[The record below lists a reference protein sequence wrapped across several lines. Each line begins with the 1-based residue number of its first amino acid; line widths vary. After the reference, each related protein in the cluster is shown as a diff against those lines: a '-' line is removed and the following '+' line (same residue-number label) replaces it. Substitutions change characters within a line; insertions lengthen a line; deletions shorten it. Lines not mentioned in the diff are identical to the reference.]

1 MNTLLASFLDKMYWI
16 DVSAI
21 LVIVGVWYLY
31 ILVRSKK
38 VTEKN
43 KKYNEELYAMRA
55 EIYTEYEK
63 NFFL

>member
-1 MNTLLASFLDKMYWI
+1 MNALITSFLDKMYWI

-21 LVIVGVWYLY
+21 IVIVGVWYLY
-31 ILVRSKK
+31 ILIRSKK

>member
-1 MNTLLASFLDKMYWI
+1 MNTLLTSFLDKMYWI

-21 LVIVGVWYLY
+21 LVIVFVWYLY
-31 ILVRSKK
+31 ILIRSKK
-38 VTEKN
+38 VTERN

>member
-1 MNTLLASFLDKMYWI
+1 MNTLLTSFLDKMYWI

-31 ILVRSKK
+31 ILIRSKK
-38 VTEKN
+38 VTERN

>member
-1 MNTLLASFLDKMYWI
+1 MNTLLTSFLDKMYWI

-21 LVIVGVWYLY
+21 LMIVFVWYLY
-31 ILVRSKK
+31 ILIRSKK
-38 VTEKN
+38 VTERN

>member
-1 MNTLLASFLDKMYWI
+1 MNALLTSFLDKMYWI

-21 LVIVGVWYLY
+21 LMIVFVWYLY
-31 ILVRSKK
+31 ILIRSKK
-38 VTEKN
+38 VTERN

>member
-1 MNTLLASFLDKMYWI
+1 MNTLLTSFLDKMYWI
-16 DVSAI
+16 DVSVI

>member
-1 MNTLLASFLDKMYWI
+1 MNTLLTSFLDKMYWI

-31 ILVRSKK
+31 ILIRSKK
-38 VTEKN
+38 VTERN
-43 KKYNEELYAMRA
+43 KKSNEELYAMRA

>member
-1 MNTLLASFLDKMYWI
+1 MNTLLTSFLDKMYWI

>member
-1 MNTLLASFLDKMYWI
+1 MNALLTSFLDKMYWI

-31 ILVRSKK
+31 ILIRSKK
-38 VTEKN
+38 VTERN